1 MKSASATIKSAS
13 TTIKS
18 VSGTLNSA
26 SAIMRYAFGNIHH
39 HKFKSRPPT
48 TEECVETDP
57 RHTPFGGASLAEGL
71 TKVADRYQTVDLNM
85 NRRHPLPDS
94 LLDNFATLM
103 QDCNKLATGPPQQSS
118 HCPTVLTSKFQSLH
132 AAIRTYSAAFEVSAG
147 VFRSAVPVH
156 VDQLKT
162 VFLPALLKTIVRL
175 NDILLCG
182 GPGRADGPSCNQLA
196 LRTLL
201 DAEQTINQ
209 IEALMGPLWTAVH
222 EEDHQKAQDLSALSK
237 FLVRKTGLVDV
248 EKHRESVW
256 RQVDVVEP
264 VRGDRSVRISALNAT
279 CARARA
285 DIQGFIQWLD
295 LSDFRVLQ
303 DVWQSK
309 LYDELHKAA
318 TQALPAT
325 FREFQ
330 ETDEHHVF
338 FRQTFPDCILVVRLL
353 EILIRKLAGPDNK
366 ELAQMPTAQH
376 TALLRA
382 ISPMARGLASL
393 LDDMDSITYGADF
406 RPRPAAAV
414 AANVARANKV
424 FMQYFDL
431 QQPQPLP
438 DHRSGMAFRDW
449 WMSWNRLFDLALARF
464 HDSHYQAFLKLASV
478 DY

>member
-1 MKSASATIKSAS
+1 MWKSIESLYGA
-13 TTIKS
+13 
-18 VSGTLNSA
+18 
-26 SAIMRYAFGNIHH
+26 Y
-39 HKFKSRPPT
+39 
-48 TEECVETDP
+48 VE
-57 RHTPFGGASLAEGL
+57 L
-71 TKVADRYQTVDLNM
+71 
-85 NRRHPLPDS
+85 LPI
-94 LLDNFATLM
+94 
-103 QDCNKLATGPPQQSS
+103 CG
-118 HCPTVLTSKFQSLH
+118 
-132 AAIRTYSAAFEVSAG
+132 
-147 VFRSAVPVH
+147 
-156 VDQLKT
+156 
-162 VFLPALLKTIVRL
+162 
-175 NDILLCG
+175 IL
-182 GPGRADGPSCNQLA
+182 
-196 LRTLL
+196 
-201 DAEQTINQ
+201 E
-209 IEALMGPLWTAVH
+209 
-222 EEDHQKAQDLSALSK
+222 
-237 FLVRKTGLVDV
+237 
-248 EKHRESVW
+248 
-256 RQVDVVEP
+256 QVDVVEP